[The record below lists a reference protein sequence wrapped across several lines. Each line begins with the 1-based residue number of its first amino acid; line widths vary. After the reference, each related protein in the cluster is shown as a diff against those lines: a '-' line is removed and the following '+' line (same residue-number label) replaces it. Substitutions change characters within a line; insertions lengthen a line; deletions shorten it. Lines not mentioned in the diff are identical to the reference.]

1 MATTFDNL
9 GLQFLYPE
17 NWTITEQSQGEMYS
31 ASVTLQS
38 TGSACWTVHR
48 YPSTCSQQQLVE
60 ELVAAMRKEY
70 PELEEEPFVVQLAGE
85 ESRGVRIYFYYLD
98 LLVSWC
104 LMPITMEGQVFL
116 FEFQAEDKEFDEMES
131 VFLAISTSVL
141 GNAPS
146 SVSEIS

>member
-1 MATTFDNL
+1 MAATFENF

-17 NWTITEQSQGEMYS
+17 NWRIVEQSQGEMYS

-38 TGSACWTVHR
+38 PGTACWTVHR
-48 YPSTCSQQQLVE
+48 YPSTCSQQQLMD
-60 ELVAAMRKEY
+60 ELMAAMRREY
-70 PELEEEPFVVQLAGE
+70 AELEEEPFVKQLTGQ
-85 ESRGVRIYFYYLD
+85 ESRGIRIYFYYLD

-104 LMPITMEGQVFL
+104 LMPITKEGQVFL
-116 FEFQAEDKEFDEMES
+116 FEFQAEDHEFDDMET

-146 SVSEIS
+146 SVSEES

>member
-17 NWTITEQSQGEMYS
+17 NWIITEQSQGEMYS

-70 PELEEEPFVVQLAGE
+70 PQLEEEPYPQTVVGHSIA
-85 ESRGVRIYFYYLD
+85 GVRLYFYCLD
-98 LLVSWC
+98 LLVSWS
-104 LMPITMEGQVFL
+104 LLPMTVEGQVFL
-116 FEFQAEDKEFDEMES
+116 FECQAEDKEFDKLED
-131 VFLAISTSVL
+131 VFLALATSVL
-141 GNAPS
+141 GNATS
-146 SVSEIS
+146 AAEETS